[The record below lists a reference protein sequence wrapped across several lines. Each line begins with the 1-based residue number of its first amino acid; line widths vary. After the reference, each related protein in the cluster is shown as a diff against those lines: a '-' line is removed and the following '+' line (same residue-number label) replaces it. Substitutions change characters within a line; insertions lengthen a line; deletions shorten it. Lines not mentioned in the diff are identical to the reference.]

1 MMSSTI
7 PTWLLVVVISAAI
20 IFIFGLGFVIGRNY
34 KKSALVGTLVVEN
47 REDREAYTWVF
58 DREFEDMAG
67 MSEFRIRVNNRLQK
81 PLQ

>member
-1 MMSSTI
+1 MSSTI
-7 PTWLLVVVISAAI
+7 PTWLLVVVIVAAI

-34 KKSALVGTLVVEN
+34 KKSVIVGTLVVEN

-58 DREFEDMAG
+58 DKEFEDMAS
-67 MSEFRIRVNNRLQK
+67 MSEFRIRVDNRLQK